1 MTAPRPTRRPTPI
14 TPLVDALC
22 LEFARRELTD
32 DKLAE
37 TVAGWAH
44 VQ

>member
-1 MTAPRPTRRPTPI
+1 MTPRPERRLTSF
-14 TPLVDALC
+14 TPLYDSLV

-37 TVAGWAH
+37 TVARWAR
-44 VQ
+44 